1 VTPTTQTLSTLNPKT
16 GTLFDMTTVI
26 LESPYAGNLQ
36 LHIRYARAAMRD
48 SLLRG
53 EAPMVSHL
61 LYTQV
66 LDDEDPTDRAMGIAA
81 VLSWKA
87 DKTVVYTD
95 CGISRGMEHG
105 IRAAQLA
112 GRPIEYRTVE
122 GWRA

>member
-1 VTPTTQTLSTLNPKT
+1 MNPTH
-16 GTLFDMTTVI
+16 FDMTTVI

-36 LHIRYARAAMRD
+36 RHIRYARAAMRD

-66 LDDEDPTDRAMGIAA
+66 LDDETPAERTRGIAA
-81 VLSWKA
+81 GLAWPA

-95 CGISRGMEHG
+95 CGVSRGMEHG
-105 IRAAQLA
+105 IRAAQRT

-122 GWRA
+122 GWEG

>member
-1 VTPTTQTLSTLNPKT
+1 MME
-16 GTLFDMTTVI
+16 TLFDMTTVI

-36 LHIRYARAAMRD
+36 RHIRYARAAMRD

-66 LDDEDPTDRAMGIAA
+66 LDDEALEDRALGIAA
-81 VLSWKA
+81 GLAWKA
-87 DKTVVYTD
+87 EKTVVYTD
-95 CGISRGMEHG
+95 CGISRGMDYG
-105 IRAAQLA
+105 IRAAQFV

-122 GWRA
+122 GWEG

>member
-1 VTPTTQTLSTLNPKT
+1 MRRSAHDSTQPMMKTP
-16 GTLFDMTTVI
+16 FDMTTVI
-26 LESPYAGNLQ
+26 LESPYAGKPQ
-36 LHIRYARAAMRD
+36 LHVRYARAAMRD

-81 VLSWKA
+81 GLAWEA

-95 CGISRGMEHG
+95 CGVSRGMEHG
-105 IRAAQLA
+105 IREAQVA
-112 GRPIEYRTVE
+112 GRPVEYRTVE
-122 GWRA
+122 GWKA

>member
-1 VTPTTQTLSTLNPKT
+1 MPTTRTWSTLNLKT
-16 GTLFDMTTVI
+16 ETPFDMITVI
-26 LESPYAGNLQ
+26 LESPYAGKPQ
-36 LHIRYARAAMRD
+36 LHVRYARAAMRD

-66 LDDEDPTDRAMGIAA
+66 LDDEDPTDRAMGMNAGLA
-81 VLSWKA
+81 WKA

-105 IRAAQLA
+105 IRAAQVA
-112 GRPIEYRTVE
+112 GRLVEFRTVE

>member
-1 VTPTTQTLSTLNPKT
+1 MRRSTAEQWKVMNQTP
-16 GTLFDMTTVI
+16 FDMTAVI
-26 LESPYAGNLQ
+26 LESPFAGKPQ
-36 LHIRYARAAMRD
+36 LHVRYARAAMRD

-81 VLSWKA
+81 GLAWKA

-95 CGISRGMEHG
+95 CGISRGMEQG
-105 IRAAQLA
+105 IRAAQVA
-112 GRPIEYRTVE
+112 GRPVEYRTVE
-122 GWRA
+122 GWQA

>member
-1 VTPTTQTLSTLNPKT
+1 MKETLS
-16 GTLFDMTTVI
+16 DMTTVI

-36 LHIRYARAAMRD
+36 RNIRYARAAMRD

-81 VLSWKA
+81 GLAWKA

-95 CGISRGMEHG
+95 CGISRGMEFG
-105 IRAAQLA
+105 VRAAQLA

-122 GWRA
+122 GWSA

>member
-1 VTPTTQTLSTLNPKT
+1 
-16 GTLFDMTTVI
+16 MTTVI
-26 LESPYAGNLQ
+26 LESPFAGNLQ
-36 LHIRYARAAMRD
+36 LHFRYARAAMRD

-66 LDDEDPTDRAMGIAA
+66 LDDEEPTDRAMGIAA
-81 VLSWKA
+81 GLAWAA
-87 DKTVVYTD
+87 DKTAVYTD

-112 GRPIEYRTVE
+112 GRPVEYRTVE
-122 GWRA
+122 GWSA